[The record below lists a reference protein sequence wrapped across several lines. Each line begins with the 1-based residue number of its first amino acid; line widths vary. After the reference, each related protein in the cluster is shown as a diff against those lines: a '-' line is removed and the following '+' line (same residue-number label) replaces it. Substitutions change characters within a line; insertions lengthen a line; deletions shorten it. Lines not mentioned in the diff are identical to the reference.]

1 MTPAIIMDPTNST
14 ADTSNI
20 PTMEMN
26 GHDNANEKLEGST
39 NLSATT
45 QNPDT
50 YDELFPGL
58 PGITVKTG
66 EGNPLGSKWGSKPK
80 MIIPPTVTQVFH
92 IPMEERRGTG
102 GFGADDSYKKLKTVM
117 EKSGAKIEM
126 STGSKDQSLTF
137 LITGKQETVLK
148 ARRDLLAQFQT
159 KASSIITIPKEHHR
173 FILGRGGS
181 NLQDIETR
189 TATQISIP
197 KVNENSDKITV
208 SGPKDG
214 IETAIHEL
222 QLISDVQSKQ
232 AYEVLPVLKI
242 YHPFINGPSGEYVKQ
257 MLSEYPDVRVN
268 IPPLSVMKDEL
279 SVAGEKNGVL
289 AVVEKIK
296 EIAKVLEKKATTVSV
311 EVKKSQHKYVIG
323 PKGNAINEI
332 LKETGVF
339 VEMPSSDSTS
349 ETITLR
355 GPQEKLG
362 LALTKVYEKAN
373 SVVSYAVT
381 CPTWL
386 HKYIIG
392 RKGAGIQKL
401 TGELQKVHVEF
412 MDSGN
417 SIKIEGPPDEAD
429 KARDILQNQSNELEN
444 KMSFAEISIDAKYH
458 KHIIGKGGSN
468 VNKIK
473 QNREVTINI
482 PDETH
487 GSAIIRIEG
496 NKQGVDEAKAELE
509 EMVTKMKDEKEK
521 DLIIENRF
529 HKQLIGPKGENIQKI
544 RDDFSS
550 VQISFPD
557 LGVKSDIVKLRGPK
571 DDVDLCAKT
580 MTKMY
585 KDLLES
591 NFQLKLPIFKQFHKF
606 IIGKGGA
613 TIKLIRQETNAKVDL
628 PASGSDSD
636 IIILTGKKEDVL
648 KAQKKIQQ
656 IQSEQADVVS
666 CDLIIP
672 AKIHNT
678 IIGAGGKLI
687 QSIMDDCGGVYIKF
701 PDANSGSDKVNI
713 RGPKDDVDKAKKL
726 LVDLSNEKQLTSLTA
741 EVRAKP
747 EHHKFLIGRQGA
759 NIQSVR
765 DKTGARIIFP
775 NEKDK
780 DRDVITI
787 LGTKEA
793 VAQAKIELESRIK
806 DLDNVIE
813 ETMTVDAKHHRYF
826 VAKRGEI
833 LRNIGEEFGGVTVSF
848 PRPGVTSDKVTLKGA
863 KNCVDA
869 ARERIN
875 SLIEDLE
882 SQVTI
887 ECVIEQQ
894 HHRTIMGARGANIQ
908 KVCSDFNVQ
917 IKIPDRKS
925 NKAQQNGTAEEP
937 VEETN
942 GHDNNDSDIIR
953 ISGKTENVENAAA
966 ALKALVP
973 INIEVDVPFEFHR
986 FIIGRGGENVRQL
999 MNKHDVNIKVPSS
1012 DQQSSVVIVTGP
1024 KAHVESAEKDL
1035 LNKVEE
1041 LEKEKA
1047 EKELKSFEIK
1057 IDIKP
1062 EYHPKIIGHKGGVI
1076 SKFRTDFDV
1085 NIQLPKRDHPEQST
1099 ITITGYEDNAIKARD
1114 AMLKIVEEF
1123 ESMTKEEVMID
1134 HRVHSMII
1142 GRKGTGIRKIQ
1153 QDFNVE
1159 IKLPREGDP
1168 NPNMVIIMG
1177 NEEGVLDC
1185 KDHLL
1190 NIQEEFLQE
1199 VIDKELLTA
1208 YEKPPSRSADKSMA
1222 KNSHTD
1228 GFKVVKGAPWQGAS
1242 DEASFPTLGG
1252 GSTASSVSS
1261 TPIAWGPK
1269 R

>member
-14 ADTSNI
+14 AETSNNT
-20 PTMEMN
+20 TMDMN
-26 GHDNANEKLEGST
+26 GHDNANENLEGSA
-39 NLSATT
+39 NLSATP
-45 QNPDT
+45 QNPNT
-50 YDELFPGL
+50 YDDLFPQL
-58 PGITVKTG
+58 PGKAPNAG
-66 EGNPLGSKWGSKPK
+66 ENNPLGSKWGSKPK

-92 IPMEERRGTG
+92 IPIEERRGTG

-137 LITGKQETVLK
+137 LITGKQESVLK

-159 KASSIITIPKEHHR
+159 KASSTITIPKEHHR
-173 FILGRGGS
+173 YILGRGGT
-181 NLQDIETR
+181 NLQDLETR

-197 KVNENSDKITV
+197 KANDNTDKITIT
-208 SGPKDG
+208 GPKDG
-214 IETAIHEL
+214 IEKAVHEL
-222 QLISDVQSKQ
+222 QQISDVQSKQ
-232 AYEVLPVLKI
+232 AYEVLNVLKI
-242 YHPFINGPSGEYVKQ
+242 YHPFINGPNGEYVKQ
-257 MLSEYPDVRVN
+257 MLVDYPDVRIN
-268 IPPLSVMKDEL
+268 IPPLSVMKDEI

-296 EIAKVLEKKATTVSV
+296 EISKVLERKATTVSV

-332 LKETGVF
+332 LQDTGVF
-339 VEMPSSDSTS
+339 VEMPSSDSPS

-373 SVVSYAVT
+373 SVVSYDVS

-417 SIKIEGPPDEAD
+417 SIKIEGPPEEAD
-429 KARDILQNQSNELEN
+429 KARDILENQANELKT

-473 QNREVTINI
+473 QNRDVTINI

-496 NKQGVDEAKAELE
+496 NKLGVEEAKAELE
-509 EMVTKMKDEKEK
+509 DMVTKMKNEKEK

-571 DDVDLCAKT
+571 DDVDLCSKT
-580 MTKMY
+580 MNKMY

-591 NFQLKLPIFKQFHKF
+591 NYQLKLPIFKQFHKF
-606 IIGKGGA
+606 VIGKGGA
-613 TIKLIRQETNAKVDL
+613 TIKQIRQETNAKIDL

-648 KAQKKIQQ
+648 KAQKKIQT

-666 CDLIIP
+666 CDLMIP

-687 QSIMDDCGGVYIKF
+687 QSIMDDCGGVHIKF

-713 RGPKDDVDKAKKL
+713 RGPKEDVEKAKKL
-726 LVDLSNEKQLTSLTA
+726 LVELSNEKQLTSLTA

-747 EHHKFLIGRQGA
+747 EHHKFLIGRQGS

-793 VAQAKIELESRIK
+793 VAQAKKELESRIK

-813 ETMTVDAKHHRYF
+813 ETMTVDSKHHRYF

-833 LRNIGEEFGGVTVSF
+833 LRNIGEEFGGVVVSF

-869 ARERIN
+869 ARDKIN
-875 SLIEDLE
+875 ALVEDLE

-887 ECVIEQQ
+887 ECIIEQQ

-925 NKAQQNGTAEEP
+925 NKIQQNGTA
-937 VEETN
+937 N
-942 GHDNNDSDIIR
+942 GQGENSNDAENSDIIR
-953 ISGKTENVENAAA
+953 VSGRKENCEDAVA

-1012 DQQSSVVIVTGP
+1012 DQQSSIIVVTGP
-1024 KAHVESAEKDL
+1024 KAYVESAKQAL
-1035 LNKVEE
+1035 MSKVEE

-1047 EKELKSFEIK
+1047 DKELKSFEIK
-1057 IDIKP
+1057 LDIKP

-1099 ITITGYEDNAIKARD
+1099 ITITGYESNALKARD
-1114 AMLKIVEEF
+1114 AIMKKIEEF
-1123 ESMTKEEVMID
+1123 ESMTREEVMID
-1134 HRVHSMII
+1134 NRVHSMII

-1153 QDFNVE
+1153 QEYGVE

-1168 NPNMVIIMG
+1168 NPDMVIIMG
-1177 NEEGVLDC
+1177 GEEGVLDC

-1190 NIQEEFLQE
+1190 NIQEEYLQDAIDQELLQE
-1199 VIDKELLTA
+1199 
-1208 YEKPPSRSADKSMA
+1208 YEKPPSRSAEKSLS
-1222 KNSHTD
+1222 KNSNSD

-1242 DEASFPTLGG
+1242 DETAFPTLGG
-1252 GSTASSVSS
+1252 GSNASSVSS

>member
-14 ADTSNI
+14 AEASNTT
-20 PTMEMN
+20 TMEMN
-26 GHDNANEKLEGST
+26 GHDNANENMEGSA

-45 QNPDT
+45 QNHNT
-50 YDELFPGL
+50 YDDLFPQL
-58 PGITVKTG
+58 PGKAANTG
-66 EGNPLGSKWGSKPK
+66 ESNPLGSKWGTKPK

-92 IPMEERRGTG
+92 IPIEERRGTG

-137 LITGKQETVLK
+137 LITGKQESVLK

-159 KASSIITIPKEHHR
+159 KASSTISIPKEHHR
-173 FILGRGGS
+173 FILGRGGT
-181 NLQDIETR
+181 NLQELETQ

-197 KVNENSDKITV
+197 KVNEATDKITIT
-208 SGPKDG
+208 GPKDG
-214 IETAIHEL
+214 IEKAVHEI
-222 QLISDVQSKQ
+222 QLISDLQSKQ
-232 AYEVLPVLKI
+232 AYEVLNVLKI
-242 YHPFINGPSGEYVKQ
+242 YHPFINGPNGDYVKQ
-257 MLSEYPDVRVN
+257 MLMEYPDVRIN

-296 EIAKVLEKKATTVSV
+296 EINKVLEKKATTVSV

-332 LKETGVF
+332 LQETGVF
-339 VEMPSSDSTS
+339 VEMPSSDSSS

-373 SVVSYAVT
+373 SVVSYDVN

-417 SIKIEGPPDEAD
+417 CIKIEGPPEEAD
-429 KARDILQNQSNELEN
+429 KARDILENQANELKS
-444 KMSFAEISIDAKYH
+444 KMSFADISIDAKYH

-473 QNREVTINI
+473 QNRDVTINI

-509 EMVTKMKDEKEK
+509 EMVDKMKNEKEK

-571 DDVDLCAKT
+571 DDVDLCSKT
-580 MTKMY
+580 LTKMY

-591 NFQLKLPIFKQFHKF
+591 NYQLKLPIFKQFHKF

-613 TIKLIRQETNAKVDL
+613 TIKQIRQETNAKVDL

-648 KAQKKIQQ
+648 KAQQKIQQ

-687 QSIMDDCGGVYIKF
+687 QSIMDDCGGVHIKF

-726 LVDLSNEKQLTSLTA
+726 LVNLSNEKQLNSLTA

-780 DRDVITI
+780 DREVITI

-793 VAQAKIELESRIK
+793 VAQAKKELESRIK
-806 DLDNVIE
+806 DLDNVVE
-813 ETMTVDAKHHRYF
+813 ETMTVDEKHHRYF
-826 VAKRGEI
+826 VAKRGEV
-833 LRNIGEEFGGVTVSF
+833 LRNIGEEFGGVVVSF

-869 ARERIN
+869 ARKRMN
-875 SLIEDLE
+875 SLVEDLE

-925 NKAQQNGTAEEP
+925 NKPPQNGTTNENEN
-937 VEETN
+937 TN
-942 GHDNNDSDIIR
+942 GQENPDIIR
-953 ISGKTENVENAAA
+953 INGRKENCEDAAA

-1012 DQQSSVVIVTGP
+1012 DQQSSVIVVTGP
-1024 KAHVESAEKDL
+1024 KAYVESAEKEL
-1035 LNKVEE
+1035 LSKVEE

-1057 IDIKP
+1057 LDIKP

-1099 ITITGYEDNAIKARD
+1099 ITITGYESNAIKARD
-1114 AMLKIVEEF
+1114 AIMKKIEEY

-1134 HRVHSMII
+1134 SRVHSMII

-1153 QDFNVE
+1153 QEYNVE

-1168 NPNMVIIMG
+1168 NPHMVIIMG
-1177 NEEGVLDC
+1177 GEEGVLDC

-1190 NIQEEFLQE
+1190 NVQEEYLQDA
-1199 VIDKELLTA
+1199 IDKQLLEE
-1208 YEKPPSRSADKSMA
+1208 YEKPPSRSAERSLS
-1222 KNSHTD
+1222 KNSNSD

-1242 DEASFPTLGG
+1242 DEAAFPTLGG